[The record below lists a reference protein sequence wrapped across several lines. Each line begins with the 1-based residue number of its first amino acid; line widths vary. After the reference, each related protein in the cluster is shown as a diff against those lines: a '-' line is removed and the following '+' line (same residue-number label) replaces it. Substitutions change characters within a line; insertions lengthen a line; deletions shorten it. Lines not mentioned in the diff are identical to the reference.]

1 MTTPCAPLRA
11 PFPWFGGKSR
21 AAPLV
26 WEAFGDVA
34 NYVEPFAGSLAVLL
48 ARPTPPGVETV
59 NDRDTYLANFWRALS
74 ADPEGVAHHAD
85 WPVSEADLH
94 ARHRWLVAQGDFRQ
108 RMRADPDFF
117 DAKVAGWWVWGICQ
131 WIGSG
136 WCAQP
141 AWEEQEAAGAEK
153 TCGIATSEYE
163 KRPMLD
169 KPGRGIHQLAARVGP
184 SLANSVNWEGR
195 AHPANGLRGIH
206 KRTARGQSTAEYEQR
221 PHLSDERGVHKR
233 TARDEAQDERLRNLR
248 GNPEWERRPHLNFGN
263 GIHAQRARDLT
274 GASEWGKRPSLGR
287 GGRGVLGSSS
297 WDVRPSLRGSRGAT
311 GMGVHASARQGGVHE
326 WMNALAERLRY
337 VRVCCGDW
345 SRILSPNVTERIGV
359 TGVLLD
365 PPYSDAAGRDPSIY
379 AEEDLQVAHR
389 VREWALANGDNP
401 RLRIALCGYEGEHE
415 MPASWR
421 CVAWKAP
428 GGYAAARGNHENA
441 LRERIWFSPHC
452 LAPADDP
459 LHGLPLAQLAGGTR

>member
-1 MTTPCAPLRA
+1 M
-11 PFPWFGGKSR
+11 
-21 AAPLV
+21 
-26 WEAFGDVA
+26 A

-59 NDRDTYLANFWRALS
+59 NDLDTYLANFWRALR
-74 ADPEGVAHHAD
+74 AAPDEVARHAD
-85 WPVSEADLH
+85 WPVNEADLH

-108 RMRADPDFF
+108 RMRQDPDFF

-136 WCAQP
+136 WCSQP
-141 AWEEQEAAGAEK
+141 AWEEQASSGAEK
-153 TCGIATSEYE
+153 TCGIATSEYS

-169 KPGRGIHQLAARVGP
+169 KPGRGIHQL
-184 SLANSVNWEGR
+184 SV
-195 AHPANGLRGIH
+195 RG
-206 KRTARGQSTAEYEQR
+206 TSTSE
-221 PHLSDERGVHKR
+221 
-233 TARDEAQDERLRNLR
+233 
-248 GNPEWERRPHLNFGN
+248 
-263 GIHAQRARDLT
+263 HAQRPSLNSSSVHARRVQSL
-274 GASEWGKRPSLGR
+274 SESATWAKRPSLAR
-287 GGRGVLGSSS
+287 GGKGVHGLSQQIPMLKGDSGATGRGVL
-297 WDVRPSLRGSRGAT
+297 
-311 GMGVHASARQGGVHE
+311 ASGKRGGVLA
-326 WMNALAERLRY
+326 WMQALAERLRH

-345 SRILSPNVTERIGV
+345 SRVLSPNVTERIGV

-365 PPYSDAAGRDPSIY
+365 PPYSDAADRDPSIY

-401 RLRIALCGYEGEHE
+401 RLRIALCGYEGEHG

-441 LRERIWFSPHC
+441 LRERIWLSPHC
-452 LAPADDP
+452 LAPADEP
-459 LHGLPLAQLAGGTR
+459 LRGLPLAVLLGGAA